1 MSESVSERITPE
13 AATSTGF
20 LAAAELHPGDVLAG
34 RFRIEGM
41 LGIGGMGVVYR
52 ASDLSLGI
60 EVAIKLL
67 RPELARRP
75 EAFERFRQELLLARQ
90 VSSPHVVR
98 IHDIAQHGERW
109 LISMDYIAGD
119 SLEHRLDAGKI
130 PVETALKITRA
141 LLVGLSAVHQRG
153 VVHRDLKPA
162 NVLLDAEDVAYLSD
176 FGIARAAG
184 TNGVTQT
191 GLVIGTPEY
200 LSPEQARNDAV
211 DGRSDLYAVG
221 LILYEMLTG
230 ELPFASGTPAET
242 VMQRI
247 ARPAPSLA
255 RARKDLPAW
264 LAAFCARLLE
274 RDPRRRF
281 ADADAALR
289 ALDAKKV
296 PRAQLDRRL
305 VFGIAAALFVAVL
318 VGIWIVRRPATP
330 AAPVAAVVPTIAV
343 LPFESRDSALAS
355 SALAFETHLRA
366 WLREAPEIAVDNRRR
381 TLDAIART
389 APGMSGDTLLRQ
401 LPELA
406 RASNASHLVRGEVA
420 SDGKQARITL
430 SLLDPANA
438 GAAQRFSAVGV
449 PAELPRVYA
458 DVAAQLVAALAKAA
472 NIKASAAPAFIDDAK
487 SVADFGTALE
497 AANKHEA
504 AQAAGMLAPLAQ
516 THPQTALIWSAL
528 LAAQTEAKQDLP
540 AETTRKDALAHFAQ
554 AQSLAANELRY
565 AALDGQGDDGALNQL
580 EQLAARYPHD
590 PDVPVAYAQALAAN
604 GEGKRAIAVL
614 DQHIAADSQ
623 DARAFFLLGKYSI
636 QQGNAQRAVEDYL
649 VRALVLRTRA
659 GDAAG
664 EAETHNALGIG
675 YERLGQLEAAS
686 EQYER
691 AVAMRDKIGDKR
703 GLATSLRNLA
713 VVQAVRGDNAAAE
726 KSIERAKGL
735 LETLGDRASLA
746 DLYNDRGVVAE
757 EHGDFAAA
765 LAAYREALALR
776 RQVDAPAPIAE
787 SLDNVGLT
795 YYRLG
800 EFDNALV
807 YWQQALAAYEKLED
821 RPKKL
826 RIDQSIG
833 LLEIARGHFDAARK
847 GLDAALR
854 AAEDHQLPE
863 EQAVTSTYL
872 AELALAEG
880 RYADALGQA
889 QHAGEIF
896 ARRAD
901 KRGTAEAQLLTTRT
915 QIELGS
921 AIAAKAALAPIVV
934 DELGA
939 EQHAIALLCQAQ
951 VALLEGDGAA
961 ASVKFGEARKLAE
974 QAHAGVLAL
983 ETRLAQARA
992 SVLHGDATQA
1002 PIADLLAA
1010 TAKLGH
1016 VPLRLAAAELAQ
1028 AQALRADRA
1037 AEAAKRYREALP
1049 VLRQVGRW
1057 HNASALHTLGA
1068 TALTLAGAT
1077 AEAEAARA
1085 AAIAARA
1092 AVLDAAPPAAR
1103 TQFAQY
1109 LDEIATAETGRVAG
1123 T

>member
-1 MSESVSERITPE
+1 MSESVSQRTTPE

-20 LAAAELHPGDVLAG
+20 LAAAELHSGDVVAG

-52 ASDLSLGI
+52 ATDLSLGI

-98 IHDIAQHGERW
+98 IHDIAQHGDRW
-109 LISMDYIAGD
+109 LISMDYIAGE

-130 PVETALKITRA
+130 PIETALKIARA

-184 TNGVTQT
+184 TTGVTQT

-230 ELPFASGTPAET
+230 DLPFASGTPAET

-255 RARKDLPAW
+255 RTRPDLPSW

-296 PRAQLDRRL
+296 PRAPLDRRL
-305 VFGIAAALFVAVL
+305 VFGVAAALLAAIML
-318 VGIWIVRRPATP
+318 GAWIVRRPAGP
-330 AAPVAAVVPTIAV
+330 AAAVAAVAPSVAV
-343 LPFESRDSALAS
+343 LPFESTDAALAPSALA
-355 SALAFETHLRA
+355 LETHLRA
-366 WLREAPEIAVDNRRR
+366 WLREAPELAVTDRRR

-389 APGMSGDTLLRQ
+389 APGASGEVLLRQ

-406 RASNASHLVRGEVA
+406 RAGNANHLVRGEVA
-420 SDGKQARITL
+420 SDGAQLRVTL
-430 SLLDPANA
+430 SLLDPAGTA
-438 GAAQRFSAVGV
+438 VPQRFSAIGK
-449 PAELPRVYA
+449 PDELQRSYA
-458 DVAAQLVAALAKAA
+458 NAAGQLVATLSQAA
-472 NIKASAAPAFIDDAK
+472 DVRAPPAPTFLDDAK
-487 SVADFGTALE
+487 STATFGTALE
-497 AANKHEA
+497 AASKHDA
-504 AQAAGMLAPLAQ
+504 AHAAELLSPLAKA
-516 THPQTALIWSAL
+516 HPDTALIWSAL

-540 AETTRKDALAHFAQ
+540 AETTRKDTLAHFAQ
-554 AQSLAANELRY
+554 AQGLAANELRY
-565 AALDGQGDDGALNQL
+565 AALDGEGDDGALKQL
-580 EQLAARYPHD
+580 EQLATQYPHD
-590 PDVPVAYAQALAAN
+590 PDLPVAYAQALAAN
-604 GEGKRAIAVL
+604 GEGKRAITVL
-614 DQHIAADSQ
+614 DRHVAADAQ
-623 DARAFFLLGKYSI
+623 DGRAFFLLGKYSI

-675 YERLGQLEAAS
+675 YERLGQLDAAS
-686 EQYER
+686 EQYEK
-691 AVAMRDKIGDKR
+691 AVTMRDKLGDKR

-726 KSIERAKGL
+726 RSIDRAKGL
-735 LETLGDRASLA
+735 LEALGDRASLA

-800 EFDNALV
+800 EFDNALA

-826 RIDQSIG
+826 RIGQSIG
-833 LLEIARGHFDAARK
+833 LLEIARGHFDLARK
-847 GLDAALR
+847 GLDEALR

-863 EQAVTSTYL
+863 EQAVTATYL

-880 RYADALGQA
+880 RYADALAQA

-901 KRGTAEAQLLTTRT
+901 KRGVTEAQLLTART
-915 QIELGS
+915 QLALGNADAS
-921 AIAAKAALAPIVV
+921 KAALAPLAL
-934 DELGA
+934 DELGT
-939 EQHAIALLCQAQ
+939 EQHAIALLVQAQ
-951 VALLEGDGAA
+951 LATLEGDVAGAN
-961 ASVKFGEARKLAE
+961 SKFAEARKLAE

-983 ETRLAQARA
+983 ETRIAQARA
-992 SVLHGDATQA
+992 NTLRGDAAHA

-1010 TAKLGH
+1010 TATLGH
-1016 VPLRLAAAELAQ
+1016 VPLRLATAELAL
-1028 AQALRADRA
+1028 AQALQGARLGDAGA
-1037 AEAAKRYREALP
+1037 RYREALP

-1057 HNASALHTLGA
+1057 RDASALHALGA
-1068 TALTLAGAT
+1068 LALTRSGAT
-1077 AEAEAARA
+1077 AEAEAARNA
-1085 AAIAARA
+1085 AAQARSTLLEAAPAGERALFEQYLDKTLSQESARA
-1092 AVLDAAPPAAR
+1092 A
-1103 TQFAQY
+1103 
-1109 LDEIATAETGRVAG
+1109 G

>member
-1 MSESVSERITPE
+1 MSESVSDRVTPE
-13 AATSTGF
+13 AATSTGL
-20 LAAAELHPGDVLAG
+20 LAAAELNRGDVVAG
-34 RFRIEGM
+34 RFRVEGM

-52 ASDLSLGI
+52 ATDQSLGI

-119 SLEHRLDAGKI
+119 SLEHRLDTGRI

-141 LLVGLSAVHQRG
+141 LLVGLAAVHQRG

-162 NVLLDAEDVAYLSD
+162 NVLLDSEDVAYLSD

-184 TNGVTQT
+184 TTGVTQT

-211 DGRSDLYAVG
+211 DARSDLYAVG

-242 VMQRI
+242 VMRRI

-255 RARKDLPAW
+255 RTRPDLPAW
-264 LAAFCARLLE
+264 LTAFCARLLE

-281 ADADAALR
+281 ADAEAALH

-296 PRAQLDRRL
+296 SRAPLDRRVAL
-305 VFGIAAALFVAVL
+305 AFAAALLAAL
-318 VGIWIVRRPATP
+318 LIGAWIVRRPAAP
-330 AAPVAAVVPTIAV
+330 AAPVAARTPSVAV
-343 LPFESRDSALAS
+343 LPFETTDGALAPG
-355 SALAFETHLRA
+355 ALAFETHLRA
-366 WLREAPEIAVDNRRR
+366 WLREAPGLAVENRQR

-389 APGMSGDTLLRQ
+389 APGANGDALLRQ

-406 RASNASHLVRGEVA
+406 RAGNANQLVRGEVT
-420 SDGKQARITL
+420 GEGGQTRVTL
-430 SLLDPANA
+430 SLLDPANPSA
-438 GAAQRFSAVGV
+438 PRRFSASGA
-449 PAELPRVYA
+449 PEQLSRTYTDA
-458 DVAAQLVAALAKAA
+458 AAQLVAALAHGADLQ
-472 NIKASAAPAFIDDAK
+472 APASPTWVDDAK
-487 SVADFGTALE
+487 SISDFGTALD
-497 AANKHEA
+497 AANKHA
-504 AQAAGMLAPLAQ
+504 AARAADLLAPLAK
-516 THPQTALIWSAL
+516 THADAALLWSAL
-528 LAAQTEAKQDLP
+528 LAAQTEAKQELP
-540 AETTRKDALAHFAQ
+540 AETTRKEILAHFAQ
-554 AQSLAANELRY
+554 TPGLAAGELRY
-565 AALDGQGDDGALNQL
+565 AALDGQGDDGASKQI
-580 EQLAARYPHD
+580 EQLNLQYPHD
-590 PDVPVAYAQALAAN
+590 PDLPVAYTQALAAN
-604 GEGKRAIAVL
+604 GEGKHAIAVL
-614 DQHIAADSQ
+614 DQHVAADPQ

-649 VRALVLRTRA
+649 VRSLVLRTRA

-686 EQYER
+686 EQYEK
-691 AVAMRDKIGDKR
+691 AVAMRDKLGDKR

-726 KSIERAKGL
+726 RSIDRAKGL
-735 LETLGDRASLA
+735 LEALGDRASLA

-807 YWQQALAAYEKLED
+807 YWQQALATYEKLED

-880 RYADALGQA
+880 RYADALAHA

-896 ARRAD
+896 TRRAD
-901 KRGTAEAQLLTTRT
+901 KRGVTEAQLLVART
-915 QIELGS
+915 KIELGN
-921 AIAAKAALAPIVV
+921 AAAAKAALAPLVL

-939 EQHAIALLCQAQ
+939 EQHAIALLAQAQ
-951 VALLEGDGAA
+951 IAVLEGDA
-961 ASVKFGEARKLAE
+961 ASANAKFAEARKLAE

-983 ETRLAQARA
+983 ETRIGQAHAMVQR
-992 SVLHGDATQA
+992 GDAAHA
-1002 PIADLLAA
+1002 PVAELRDA
-1010 TAKLGH
+1010 TATLGH
-1016 VPLRLAAAELAQ
+1016 VPLRLAVAELAL
-1028 AQALRADRA
+1028 AQALQDAHPADA
-1037 AEAAKRYREALP
+1037 GARYRETLP
-1049 VLRQVGRW
+1049 VLRQIGRW
-1057 HNASALHTLGA
+1057 RDAGMLHALGA
-1068 TALTLAGAT
+1068 IALTRSGSN
-1077 AEAEAARA
+1077 AEADAARA
-1085 AAIAARA
+1085 AAAQARSA
-1092 AVLDAAPPAAR
+1092 LLEAAPPATRA
-1103 TQFAQY
+1103 QFEQY
-1109 LDEIATAETGRVAG
+1109 LDATLASATARAAG

>member
-1 MSESVSERITPE
+1 MSESVFERTAPE

-20 LAAAELHPGDVLAG
+20 LASAELNPGDVVAG
-34 RFRIEGM
+34 RFRVEGM

-52 ASDLSLGI
+52 ATDLSLGI

-67 RPELARRP
+67 RPELARKP

-119 SLEHRLDAGKI
+119 SLEHRLDAGRMPLDSAI
-130 PVETALKITRA
+130 RITRA
-141 LLVGLSAVHQRG
+141 LLIGLAAVHQRG

-162 NVLLDAEDVAYLSD
+162 NVLLDAQDTAYLSD

-184 TNGVTQT
+184 TTGVTQT

-211 DGRSDLYAVG
+211 DARSDLYAVG

-230 ELPFASGTPAET
+230 ELPFPSGTPAET

-255 RARKDLPAW
+255 RARPDLPSW

-281 ADADAALR
+281 ADAETALR
-289 ALDAKKV
+289 ALEAKKV
-296 PRAQLDRRL
+296 PRAPLDRRVVL
-305 VFGIAAALFVAVL
+305 GVAAALLAAVA
-318 VGIWIVRRPATP
+318 IATWIVKRPTTP
-330 AAPVAAVVPTIAV
+330 AAPIIAAVPTVAV
-343 LPFESRDSALAS
+343 LPFESADAALAP

-366 WLREAPEIAVDNRRR
+366 WLREAPELAVDDRRR
-381 TLDAIART
+381 TVEAIART
-389 APGMSGDTLLRQ
+389 APGASGDALLRQ

-406 RASNASHLVRGEVA
+406 RASNANRLVRGEVA
-420 SDGKQARITL
+420 SDGKQARVTL
-430 SLLDPANA
+430 TLLDPTNNAATPQRYSAAGTPDELTRTYANA
-438 GAAQRFSAVGV
+438 
-449 PAELPRVYA
+449 
-458 DVAAQLVAALAKAA
+458 AAQLVGAIAQATHATA
-472 NIKASAAPAFIDDAK
+472 PPAPAFVDDAK
-487 SVADFGTALE
+487 SAADFGAALDAQNHKDAGK
-497 AANKHEA
+497 AADL
-504 AQAAGMLAPLAQ
+504 LAPLAKA
-516 THPQTALIWSAL
+516 HSDAALIWSAL

-540 AETTRKDALAHFAQ
+540 AEATRKDVLAHFAQ
-554 AQSLAANELRY
+554 AQGLGANELRY
-565 AALDGQGDDGALNQL
+565 AALDGEGDDGALKVL

-590 PDVPVAYAQALAAN
+590 PDLPLAYAQALAAN
-604 GEGKRAIAVL
+604 GEGKRAIAL
-614 DQHIAADSQ
+614 LEQHVAADAQ

-649 VRALVLRTRA
+649 VRALVLRTRS

-664 EAETHNALGIG
+664 EAEAHNALGIG
-675 YERLGQLEAAS
+675 YERLGQLDAAT

-691 AVAMRDKIGDKR
+691 AVAMRDKLGDKR

-726 KSIERAKGL
+726 KSIDRAKGL
-735 LETLGDRASLA
+735 LEALGDRASLA

-776 RQVDAPAPIAE
+776 RQLDAPAPIAE

-826 RIDQSIG
+826 RIDQNIG
-833 LLEIARGHFDAARK
+833 LLEIARGHFDVARK

-880 RYADALGQA
+880 RHADALSHA
-889 QHAGEIF
+889 QHAREIF

-901 KRGTAEAQLLTTRT
+901 KRGVTEAQLLSART
-915 QIELGS
+915 ELELGN
-921 AIAAKAALAPIVV
+921 AVAAKEALAPIAL

-939 EQHAIALLCQAQ
+939 EQHAIALLAQAQ
-951 VALLEGDGAA
+951 VAVLDGDSAA
-961 ASVKFGEARKLAE
+961 ANTKFAEARKRAE

-983 ETRLAQARA
+983 ETRIAQTRAGVLRGDAARA
-992 SVLHGDATQA
+992 PV
-1002 PIADLLAA
+1002 ADLLAA

-1016 VPLRLAAAELAQ
+1016 VPLRLAAAELAL
-1028 AQALRADRA
+1028 AQALQTARNADA
-1037 AEAAKRYREALP
+1037 AARYREALP
-1049 VLRQVGRW
+1049 VLRQIGRW
-1057 HNASALHTLGA
+1057 RDASLLHALGA
-1068 TALTLAGAT
+1068 EALARGSAT
-1077 AEAEAARA
+1077 AEAEAARTA
-1085 AAIAARA
+1085 AAQARGA
-1092 AVLDAAPPAAR
+1092 LLDAAPPAQRA
-1103 TQFAQY
+1103 QFEQY
-1109 LDEIATAETGRVAG
+1109 LDRILHQETRGP
-1123 T
+1123 